1 MPAPGVASHRN
12 ARPGNGVLS
21 VLVQRLGRSLA
32 ALALVAQLALGVLVP
47 RDAQA
52 TVAAL
57 FPWSNAICHGS
68 GAPASGQPGKH
79 PPALP
84 GWMVCPFCIALSVS
98 TSQPA
103 SQPATPL
110 PAVVLVAWRPLPPP
124 ARAPPGADPNAAQ
137 PRGPPSLI

>member
-1 MPAPGVASHRN
+1 MR
-12 ARPGNGVLS
+12 RPDNGVLS
-21 VLVQRLGRSLA
+21 VLLRRLGLSLA
-32 ALALVAQLALGVLVP
+32 ALALSAQLALGVLVP

-57 FPWSNAICHGS
+57 FPWSNAICHS
-68 GAPASGQPGKH
+68 DSASAPAQPGRH

-84 GWMVCPFCIALSVS
+84 GWMVCPFCIALAMPMP
-98 TSQPA
+98 QPA

-124 ARAPPGADPNAAQ
+124 ARAPPGADSNAAQ
-137 PRGPPSLI
+137 PRGPPP